1 MKKIAFIIFGL
12 LLVFNVKAEVP
23 AQPSTDPTIGCIDQ
37 LRVDTRFQSLFE
49 KMPIDITKGQP
60 LEVLASKSKV
70 STKEKNA
77 LSLFTAEGEKCFAL
91 GSEWRQKNYLP
102 SVVNLLDK
110 YRVDV
115 LSVLADLY
123 SGNSTFGATAK
134 TRAKLLAEFNSNLS
148 GIIRDTQALREAAEK
163 QRLESEAKEREAK
176 VARDLNI
183 QLQNEKDQR
192 QEQYTREQEQFA
204 NEQAERQQ
212 LENRRNALLP
222 YLMKPYQPYQLPAY
236 QMPIQRQQ
244 NTNCT
249 VNGNQMNCTTR

>member
-1 MKKIAFIIFGL
+1 MKKITFIIFGL
-12 LLVFNVKAEVP
+12 LLAFNVKAEVL

-37 LRVDTRFQSLFE
+37 LRVDARFQSLFE

-70 STKEKNA
+70 TTKEKNA

-102 SVVNLLDK
+102 SVVNLLEK

-123 SGNSTFGATAK
+123 SGNLTFGATAK
-134 TRAKLLAEFNSNLS
+134 TRAKLLTEFNSNLS
-148 GIIRDTQALREAAEK
+148 GIIRDTQALRETAEK
-163 QRLESEAKEREAK
+163 QRLESEAKESEAK

-183 QLQNEKDQR
+183 QLQLERDQR
-192 QEQYTREQEQFA
+192 QEQYTREREQFA
-204 NEQAERQQ
+204 NQQAEQQQ